1 MATLTTVHN
10 PFDPINSR
18 EIKEVQVG
26 KPIYSVIDG
35 FYCHFDVVVSLNGQ
49 ITHDYE
55 YVIQEEDHIGFV
67 AVPSKGGGK
76 NILGMVA
83 MVALAVAAPYA
94 AGAVMGATAGMVGAG
109 VYGGLSGALIFGG
122 LQMGVMMAGGM
133 LINSLMAPDMPSST
147 PTTSIASSP
156 TYYGWDNVQNQS
168 TEGIALPIAYGK
180 TKIVPPIISQYVET
194 KDNKQYLNI
203 LYALNNGEITLVSD
217 ITINNNPITY
227 FNDVTYEVR
236 NGTNTQTLIPS
247 FDNTRVDQ
255 SVGAKLSTTE
265 TIRRTS
271 YNNVRG
277 LTIIVSAPSGMYY
290 ANDGGGLDSRSV
302 TLVVKYKKVGDAT
315 WTTIANTS
323 ISGVTTS
330 TIRQTFQADNIPAG
344 EYDISITRTTAEST
358 STRTSDKVYFEGFT
372 EIIYNDFTYPNTAL
386 LAIRALAT
394 DQLSGSM
401 PSVSCV
407 VDRGFGTSNP
417 ATAARNII
425 ELVGADVITTAFDEW
440 ATWCTG
446 QNFTCNMVFD
456 SEVNVRDAL
465 NIVGTLG
472 RANVIQIGSEYMP
485 IIDRVETMPV
495 QRFLFTMGNI
505 IRDSF
510 KEEYLPLAD
519 RSNVVEV
526 TYFDETLDYEKQ
538 SVEISQYGFD
548 ESSDT
553 VRKAS
558 VTLYGCT
565 NRTQAVRHGRFLM
578 NKNRYLTNTVSF
590 EADVDAIAC
599 TIGDV
604 INVSHDVPQWGYSG
618 RVIDAGMAHKINKLS
633 YSERVWDNSVWL
645 VGSTLANFYT
655 VTESNDYINPNT
667 GSNVAK
673 FVARAGTTELF
684 LRKNN
689 LALVSGNTYTAS
701 IWLYIPA
708 QSGINSYQIVND
720 YSDAN
725 PAYSIVQSV
734 FNKWVRVD
742 TTVAITANRT
752 LADFAIKPNLIT
764 PVQGFT
770 FYACSPQLELGA
782 LSDYEP
788 TNTQWC
794 YTQQTYVDGTI
805 ATTANTNV
813 VQLDREVTLNAST
826 VYQLVIRQHDDTIV
840 TVSITTNALT
850 ITDVV
855 PIPLSVTLEDYDVF
869 AFGETNRV
877 TKLFRVI
884 SITRSSDQR
893 RKISAIE
900 YIPEVYNDE
909 LDNLGLISASSL
921 TDVSYLNIITDTEI
935 STDGR
940 TINIINLVWGGSAI
954 SWDVYQREAYTT
966 TWTLIGN
973 TQNSY
978 FQIKDVMNGSYEF
991 KVGDK
996 IVSQSV
1002 TSISYPLADVTNM
1015 VSYYQNGN
1023 MIITWNQVIERY
1035 RSPILYEVRRGVAW
1049 NNSEVLGRSN
1059 TNQILADTAGTY
1071 WVKAYYLGSDGQES
1085 YSTNETGLSITGET
1099 VLKNVVATWDEY
1111 ATGWTGTKTNVT
1123 VDAGN
1128 LKMAA
1133 GTPSGTY
1140 DIPVGHIITLASPQL
1155 CRVSMSYS
1163 AGAGTSAL
1171 FDSIADIDT
1180 YANIDG
1186 DATGTWSVKPKLAIS
1201 QDGTTYGAWQDYAI
1215 GDYVGKS
1222 FKARL
1227 EITCNK
1233 SEITVIV
1240 DGFNFTV
1247 DMPDRLDK
1255 RTLTTA
1261 TGGTAVT
1268 FTTPFQVKPNT
1279 QITIVNATAGDDVKL
1294 TAETSGGFTVQ
1305 VLNGG
1310 SGVAR
1315 TINYLSQGY

>member
-76 NILGMVA
+76 NPFA
-83 MVALAVAAPYA
+83 MIAMIALTIAAPYA
-94 AGAVMGATAGMVGAG
+94 VGAMMGVSGTALGMSAGMAI
-109 VYGGLSGALIFGG
+109 GGLSGAMIVGANI
-122 LQMGVMMAGGM
+122 GVMMLGGM
-133 LINSLMAPDMPSST
+133 LINSLMAPDMPSTT

-156 TYYGWDNVQNQS
+156 TYGWDNVQNQS
-168 TEGIALPIAYGK
+168 AEGIALPIVYGK

-203 LYALNNGEITLVSD
+203 LYALNNGEITSVSD

-236 NGTNTQTLIPS
+236 NGTNSQTLIPS

-255 SVGAKLSTTE
+255 SVGAKLSITE

-290 ANDGGGLDSRSV
+290 ANDKGGLDSRSV

-323 ISGVTTS
+323 ISGATTS
-330 TIRQTFQADNIPAG
+330 TIRQTFQADDIPAG

-417 ATAARNII
+417 ATAARNIL
-425 ELVGADVITTAFDEW
+425 ELVGADVIDSAFEEW
-440 ATWCTG
+440 ATWCTS

-465 NIVGTLG
+465 NIVGMLG

-485 IIDRVETMPV
+485 IIDRVEDMPV

-526 TYFDETLDYEKQ
+526 TYFDSTLEYEKQ
-538 SVEISQYGFD
+538 SVEIFQYGFD

-618 RVIDAGMAHKINKLS
+618 RVIDA
-633 YSERVWDNSVWL
+633 
-645 VGSTLANFYT
+645 T
-655 VTESNDYINPNT
+655 VTNPLSWAYT
-667 GSNVAK
+667 QS
-673 FVARAGTTELF
+673 
-684 LRKNN
+684 
-689 LALVSGNTYTAS
+689 TYTN
-701 IWLYIPA
+701 
-708 QSGINSYQIVND
+708 G
-720 YSDAN
+720 
-725 PAYSIVQSV
+725 
-734 FNKWVRVD
+734 
-742 TTVAITANRT
+742 T
-752 LADFAIKPNLIT
+752 
-764 PVQGFT
+764 
-770 FYACSPQLELGA
+770 
-782 LSDYEP
+782 LSDD
-788 TNTQWC
+788 TNTKL
-794 YTQQTYVDGTI
+794 I
-805 ATTANTNV
+805 
-813 VQLDREVTLNAST
+813 QLDREVTLNAST

-840 TVSITTNALT
+840 TVAISTDTYTA
-850 ITDVV
+850 TDVLPV
-855 PIPLSVTLEDYDVF
+855 PLSVTIGDYDVF
-869 AFGETNRV
+869 AFGETSRV

-900 YIPEVYNDE
+900 YITEVYNDS
-909 LDNLGLISASSL
+909 LDNLALPTISDL
-921 TDVSYLNIITDTEI
+921 GTTSYLQVVMDTEVA
-935 STDGR
+935 SDGR
-940 TINIINLVWGGSAI
+940 SINIINLMWNGQAI
-954 SWDVYQREAYTT
+954 AWDVFMQDALAT

-973 TQNSY
+973 TQHHFY
-978 FQIKDVMNGSYEF
+978 QIKDVPAGYYNF
-991 KVGDK
+991 KVGNHTASATLV
-996 IVSQSV
+996 IAAQ
-1002 TSISYPLADVTNM
+1002 PLADVDNFI
-1015 VSYYQNGN
+1015 SFYQN
-1023 MIITWNQVIERY
+1023 NQLVLRWDEVVEQY
-1035 RSPILYEVRRGVAW
+1035 RSPILYEIRRGTSW
-1049 NNSEVLGRSN
+1049 SNSEILGKSI
-1059 TNQILADTAGTY
+1059 TNSYIVDAAGAY
-1071 WVKAYYLGSDGQES
+1071 WVKAYYKDLNGVET
-1085 YSTNETGLSITGET
+1085 YSVNATGLVVSSANI
-1099 VLKNVVATWDEY
+1099 LRNVVATWDEY
-1111 ATGWTGTKTNVT
+1111 DTDWSGTLSGV
-1123 VDAGN
+1123 VIDGVN
-1128 LKMAA
+1128 LKLPI
-1133 GTPSGTY
+1133 GTTYGTY
-1140 DIPVGHIITLASPQL
+1140 DIPSGHIVTLSTAQL

-1163 AGAGTSAL
+1163 GAGGDVSSN
-1171 FDSIADIDT
+1171 FDLIPDVDLVEF
-1180 YANIDG
+1180 IDG
-1186 DATGTWSVKPKLAIS
+1186 DVTGQWSIKPKLAIS
-1201 QDGTTYGAWQDYAI
+1201 QDGTTFGAWQDFVI
-1215 GDYVGKS
+1215 GDYVGMA

-1227 EITCNK
+1227 EITSLN
-1233 SEITVIV
+1233 EDFIVIC
-1240 DGFNFTV
+1240 DGFTFTV
-1247 DMPDRLDK
+1247 DMPDRVEK
-1255 RTLTTA
+1255 RDGLA
-1261 TGGTAVT
+1261 LASGGTT
-1268 FTTPFQVKPNT
+1268 ITHSFPFQAKPST
-1279 QITIVNATAGDDVKL
+1279 VITIVNAVAGDEIFL
-1294 TAETSGGFTVQ
+1294 TAEDQNGFTAQ
-1305 VLNGG
+1305 IKNGG
-1310 SGVAR
+1310 VGVAR
-1315 TINYLSQGY
+1315 TINSISQGY

>member
-26 KPIYSVIDG
+26 KPIYSVVDG

-76 NILGMVA
+76 NPFAMIA

-122 LQMGVMMAGGM
+122 LQMGTMMIGGM
-133 LINSLMAPDMPSST
+133 LINSLMSPDMPSST

-156 TYYGWDNVQNQS
+156 TYGWDNVQNQS
-168 TEGIALPIAYGK
+168 AEGIALPIVYGK

-203 LYALNNGEITLVSD
+203 LYALNNGEITSVSD

-236 NGTNTQTLIPS
+236 NGTNSQTLIPS

-277 LTIIVSAPSGMYY
+277 LTIIVSAPSGMYF
-290 ANDGGGLDSRSV
+290 ANDKGGLDSRSV

-323 ISGVTTS
+323 ISGATTS

-417 ATAARNII
+417 ATASRNIL

-440 ATWCTG
+440 ATWCTS

-465 NIVGTLG
+465 NIVGMLG

-526 TYFDETLDYEKQ
+526 TYFDATLEYEKQ
-538 SVEISQYGFD
+538 SVEIFQYGFD

-618 RVIDAGMAHKINKLS
+618 RVIDA
-633 YSERVWDNSVWL
+633 
-645 VGSTLANFYT
+645 T
-655 VTESNDYINPNT
+655 VTDPLSWAYTQSTYVN
-667 GSNVAK
+667 
-673 FVARAGTTELF
+673 GT
-684 LRKNN
+684 
-689 LALVSGNTYTAS
+689 
-701 IWLYIPA
+701 
-708 QSGINSYQIVND
+708 
-720 YSDAN
+720 
-725 PAYSIVQSV
+725 
-734 FNKWVRVD
+734 
-742 TTVAITANRT
+742 
-752 LADFAIKPNLIT
+752 
-764 PVQGFT
+764 
-770 FYACSPQLELGA
+770 
-782 LSDYEP
+782 LSDD
-788 TNTQWC
+788 TNTKL
-794 YTQQTYVDGTI
+794 I
-805 ATTANTNV
+805 
-813 VQLDREVTLNAST
+813 QLDREVTLNAST

-840 TVSITTNALT
+840 TVAISTDTYTA
-850 ITDVV
+850 TDVLPV
-855 PIPLSVTLEDYDVF
+855 PLSVTIEDYDVF

-900 YIPEVYNDE
+900 YIPEVYDDALDEINVVNVSSLASVSGLLVVSSFMTDIKGISTSVVDLSWVGSGIGWSVYSRPLGATSWDFEGYTTHTSFRIDEVKAGNYQYRVGDIVKDVIVDE
-909 LDNLGLISASSL
+909 LPLAPSLVGVAMHPRYTGVQFELTYDNLFDGFDHVEVWEASLAQTIDDAVLIGTTKSK
-921 TDVSYLNIITDTEI
+921 VYQRYGMGITDSRNFWFRIVDVYGNVGLFYGAVVGTTTTNITTVMNDLKLQQGTPQYLPSLSDILIAGYVGGVQSIGI
-935 STDGR
+935 SGNLFVDG
-940 TINIINLVWGGSAI
+940 TINGDKLVANTITGNQIAANSITAYHISSISVSSSSYRVFNSATPANTARLLLSYSAIGGSAGSGTSTFKVSLVSHLYGSGYLTNRCVLNANQVFNI
-954 SWDVYQREAYTT
+954 NLKIAFQRTSTTAATTVYVVVWSEDTNAYAF
-966 TWTLIGN
+966 TLGVTHTLVAAGVAIGVYYDSVTMSVSAGQSLPN
-973 TQNSY
+973 NFSIRMVLSSNATYYNSQSSINVLTQN
-978 FQIKDVMNGSYEF
+978 
-991 KVGDK
+991 
-996 IVSQSV
+996 
-1002 TSISYPLADVTNM
+1002 
-1015 VSYYQNGN
+1015 
-1023 MIITWNQVIERY
+1023 IE
-1035 RSPILYEVRRGVAW
+1035 
-1049 NNSEVLGRSN
+1049 
-1059 TNQILADTAGTY
+1059 
-1071 WVKAYYLGSDGQES
+1071 
-1085 YSTNETGLSITGET
+1085 
-1099 VLKNVVATWDEY
+1099 
-1111 ATGWTGTKTNVT
+1111 
-1123 VDAGN
+1123 
-1128 LKMAA
+1128 
-1133 GTPSGTY
+1133 
-1140 DIPVGHIITLASPQL
+1140 
-1155 CRVSMSYS
+1155 
-1163 AGAGTSAL
+1163 
-1171 FDSIADIDT
+1171 
-1180 YANIDG
+1180 
-1186 DATGTWSVKPKLAIS
+1186 
-1201 QDGTTYGAWQDYAI
+1201 
-1215 GDYVGKS
+1215 
-1222 FKARL
+1222 
-1227 EITCNK
+1227 
-1233 SEITVIV
+1233 
-1240 DGFNFTV
+1240 
-1247 DMPDRLDK
+1247 
-1255 RTLTTA
+1255 
-1261 TGGTAVT
+1261 
-1268 FTTPFQVKPNT
+1268 
-1279 QITIVNATAGDDVKL
+1279 
-1294 TAETSGGFTVQ
+1294 
-1305 VLNGG
+1305 
-1310 SGVAR
+1310 
-1315 TINYLSQGY
+1315 